1 MKELLGVFLFVTS
14 IHGAIYYV
22 DFAGGDNSNNGTS
35 TATPWKH
42 APGDAQAT
50 GNANRALS
58 AGDVVVY
65 KGGVVYNGYTTITN
79 SGASGNPIQYLG
91 NPDGTWGTGMPII
104 NLSNRTDVTRGFGN
118 EASVSWIVISN
129 FTLTEIGGYTQAELD
144 AMEADTSLAFAPPRS
159 GVGIAFTSGNY
170 AASSNIKLYKLR
182 FSEMGSWENHPKY
195 KVASGIPGVP
205 GSMSG
210 SAITIL
216 GCTDVWIEDVDLT
229 RTFTGVNFKPSSTT
243 KPLANL
249 TYTNFNHHNYIRW
262 TIDIGPAGTGHTLSN
277 IFIKGGRIYD
287 YHEYDLGNWIGISE
301 KPHTDGIMCHNSY
314 DSTWT
319 NVFFDGIHFWA
330 DEWGNSKGGT
340 GSIFISQGPSVTV
353 QNCTLGFTKHSGG
366 FSRSYFARSPGQ
378 RVRFRHNTINSIQTL
393 GNATHASTNWPR
405 FIEVYG
411 NVLTSPS
418 SDMTLGLQKFRDTIG
433 TGLNYTFWN
442 IGTNLYFRWAYPD
455 NPNADVVNLTDS
467 AYRSLSEF
475 QALLG
480 GGVYDVGSTYED
492 PLLVDA
498 TNSTSSLRNYRV
510 ASASSPVRDRCN
522 CDLAWDAD
530 GNARD
535 EWHDLGAYEYT
546 GVVTIP
552 DAPTGLSATAISTT
566 EINLS
571 WNDVAGETG
580 YKLERKTGSGGTYAQ
595 IATPAQN
602 ATSYSDSGLTAETT
616 YYYRIRATNSA
627 GDSDYS
633 SEANATTLAPEDP
646 PPPTDESIK
655 PGRGIGRRR

>member
-1 MKELLGVFLFVTS
+1 MKELLGIFLFVTS

-22 DFAGGDNSNNGTS
+22 DFAGGDNTNNGTS
-35 TATPWKH
+35 ASTPWKH

-50 GNANRALS
+50 GNANTALS
-58 AGDVVVY
+58 AGDIVIY
-65 KGGVVYNGYTTITN
+65 KGGVVYNGYTSITN
-79 SGASGNPIQYLG
+79 SGTSGNPIQYLG
-91 NPDGTWGTGMPII
+91 NPDGTWGTGAPII

-118 EASVSWIVISN
+118 AASVSWLVISN
-129 FTLTEIGGYTQAELD
+129 FTLTEIGGYTDAEL
-144 AMEADTSLAFAPPRS
+144 AAVTNTPAPVRS
-159 GVGIAFTSGNY
+159 GAGIVFSATSY
-170 AASSNIKLYKLR
+170 PASSNIKIYKIR
-182 FSEMGSWENHPKY
+182 ASEIGTWENSTKY
-195 KVASGIPGVP
+195 SVQA
-205 GSMSG
+205 SMSG
-210 SAITIL
+210 SAITII
-216 GCTDVWIEDVDLT
+216 GCTDVWIEDVDVT
-229 RTFTGVNFKPSSTT
+229 KSFTGVKFNSAPG

-262 TIDIGPAGTGHTLSN
+262 TIDIGPGGANQTLTN
-277 IFIKGGRIYD
+277 VFIKGGRIYD
-287 YHEYDLGNWIGISE
+287 YHEYDLGNWVGIGE
-301 KPHTDGIMCHNSY
+301 KPHTDGIMCHNNY
-314 DSTWT
+314 TGTTWT
-319 NVFFDGIHFWA
+319 NVYFDGLDFWA
-330 DEWGNSKGGT
+330 DEWGNSRNGT

-353 QNCTLGFTKHSGG
+353 QNCTLGYTRHAGG

-378 RVRFRHNTINSIQTL
+378 QVRFRHNTLASIQTL
-393 GNATHASTNWPR
+393 GNASDTNNQTQIR
-405 FIEVYG
+405 DVQVYG
-411 NVLTSPS
+411 NILTTTS
-418 SDMTLGLQKFRDTIG
+418 SDTNDGLQKYRDTIG
-433 TGLNYTFWN
+433 GGLAYTTWN
-442 IGTNLYFRWAYPD
+442 IGTNIYFRWNDPD
-455 NPNADVVNLTDS
+455 NTNALVITTSNS
-467 AYRSLSEF
+467 AYRTLAEF

-480 GGVYDVGSTYED
+480 GGIYDVGSTYEN
-492 PLLVDA
+492 PLLIDA
-498 TNSTSSLRNYRV
+498 TNSTSSLRNYRI
-510 ASASSPVRDRCN
+510 ASAASPAIDRCN

-552 DAPTGLSATAISTT
+552 DVPTGLSATAISTT
-566 EINLS
+566 EINLT

-595 IATPAQN
+595 ISPPAQN
-602 ATSYSDSGLTAETT
+602 ATSYSDSGLTASTT